1 MTPRTSLKH
10 QFVEFVPEELLEDT
24 LYISIRFAT
33 ASHLCCCGCR
43 NKVVTPLHPTD
54 WKLIFDGKTV
64 SLSPSIGNWNFL
76 CQSHYF
82 IENNRIKWAQQGCD
96 EKINAAKAYDRLAKD
111 RYYSNRSDGDHAP
124 RNALKR
130 RNAARKRDSGRNSRT
145 NSGRADC
152 NAAQVFTVRGS
163 LKGGLI

>member
-10 QFVEFVPEELLEDT
+10 QFVEFIPEGLSEDT

-43 NKVVTPLHPTD
+43 NKVVTPLHPTG

-64 SLSPSIGNWNFL
+64 SLSPSVGNWNFP
-76 CQSHYF
+76 CRSHYF
-82 IENNRIKWAQQGCD
+82 IENNRIKWASRWSD
-96 EKINAAKAYDRLAKD
+96 EKIDAAKAYDRLAKD

-124 RNALKR
+124 R
-130 RNAARKRDSGRNSRT
+130 SRT
-145 NSGRADC
+145 EPSKCRPKKE
-152 NAAQVFTVRGS
+152 FWS
-163 LKGGLI
+163 KLKSKFWSR